1 MALSS
6 LISNILLLLL
16 LSFTKQALSV
26 SKLSVTDH
34 NHNYLSR
41 EILAEQEADRVYG
54 LPGQP
59 PVKFKQYA
67 GYITVNETHGRA
79 LFYWFFE
86 ATHKPEE
93 KPVLL
98 WLNGGTYNHKL
109 IFTVIISFNCHS

>member
-6 LISNILLLLL
+6 LISNIVLLLL
-16 LSFTKQALSV
+16 LSLTKEALAV
-26 SKLSVTDH
+26 SKLSLTDH
-34 NHNYLSR
+34 VNSLSR
-41 EILAEQEADRVYG
+41 EVVTEQEADRVYG

-67 GYITVNETHGRA
+67 GYITVDETHGRA

-86 ATHKPEE
+86 ATFEPEA

-98 WLNGGTYNHKL
+98 WLNGGTYL
-109 IFTVIISFNCHS
+109 VTYSFFL

>member
-16 LSFTKQALSV
+16 LSFTKAALAA
-26 SKLSVTDH
+26 SKLSVSDH
-34 NHNYLSR
+34 DNYLSR
-41 EILAEQEADRVYG
+41 EVLAEQEADRVYG

-59 PVKFKQYA
+59 PVKFRQYA
-67 GYITVNETHGRA
+67 GYITVNETNGRA

-86 ATHKPEE
+86 ATHKPHK

-98 WLNGGTYNHKL
+98 WLNGGT
-109 IFTVIISFNCHS
+109 

>member
-16 LSFTKQALSV
+16 LSFTNEGLAV

-34 NHNYLSR
+34 DNYLSQKV
-41 EILAEQEADRVYG
+41 LAEQEADRVYG

-79 LFYWFFE
+79 LFYWFLE
-86 ATHKPEE
+86 ATHKPHK
-93 KPVLL
+93 KPVVL
-98 WLNGGTYNHKL
+98 WLNGGMYLVSN
-109 IFTVIISFNCHS
+109 S